1 MRIRERRGN
10 EGRMR
15 IRLAAFKQNPP
26 RGGRPARL
34 RSRIV
39 DILSCAGERDL
50 RVVIVLGERA

>member
-1 MRIRERRGN
+1 
-10 EGRMR
+10 MR

-34 RSRIV
+34 RSKIV

-50 RVVIVLGERA
+50 RVVIVLGERAWLLRKR